1 MILCDK
7 NRTFRDKPMFSHMPI
22 IQGILYGATQRGA
35 RLSELCNAIGIKAE
49 DLGDS
54 EIKVPFDQSCKTW
67 ECSVRLTGDNLL
79 GLHLGE
85 TSTMSVLGIVGNLM
99 QSSPDL
105 LSAFEKMTNYIS
117 VATDMIH
124 FGVKQNAHEIT
135 LTCKPVSLFTKTSP
149 VGARHAIEQSLTGT
163 LNVFSL
169 LTGKKIKPLR
179 TTFKHRR
186 GGDIAEYQRV
196 FGAEVLFN
204 GAGNHLVFKRED
216 LLTPIVSRD
225 RTLFAFFEKMLKE
238 KKSTKKKSLSEQI
251 KQLLRTDFQG
261 QIPSLEAVAS
271 RMNTTPRTLQRR
283 LASEGV
289 AFRLLVTSVQKDLAQ
304 ELLRL
309 NGSVSQVSGL
319 LGYSD
324 PSAFR
329 RASKKWNLK

>member
-1 MILCDK
+1 M
-7 NRTFRDKPMFSHMPI
+7 
-22 IQGILYGATQRGA
+22 
-35 RLSELCNAIGIKAE
+35 
-49 DLGDS
+49 
-54 EIKVPFDQSCKTW
+54 
-67 ECSVRLTGDNLL
+67 
-79 GLHLGE
+79 
-85 TSTMSVLGIVGNLM
+85 
-99 QSSPDL
+99 
-105 LSAFEKMTNYIS
+105 
-117 VATDMIH
+117 
-124 FGVKQNAHEIT
+124 
-135 LTCKPVSLFTKTSP
+135 
-149 VGARHAIEQSLTGT
+149 
-163 LNVFSL
+163 
-169 LTGKKIKPLR
+169 
-179 TTFKHRR
+179 
-186 GGDIAEYQRV
+186 
-196 FGAEVLFN
+196 
-204 GAGNHLVFKRED
+204 
-216 LLTPIVSRD
+216 
-225 RTLFAFFEKMLKE
+225 FAFFEKMLKE